1 MAYYYTFVLML
12 HMFVLILL
20 IAGTTCVGS
29 QRMGGKM
36 GMANMGA
43 MAGMP
48 KMNANMPGKAPM
60 GQAMGM
66 QQVDVNKSHS
76 FSPYAN
82 QG

>member
-1 MAYYYTFVLML
+1 
-12 HMFVLILL
+12 
-20 IAGTTCVGS
+20 
-29 QRMGGKM
+29 MGGKM
-36 GMANMGA
+36 GMAN

-48 KMNANMPGKAPM
+48 KMNANMPGKSPM

-66 QQVDVNKSHS
+66 QQVDVNKSNS

>member
-1 MAYYYTFVLML
+1 MR
-12 HMFVLILL
+12 
-20 IAGTTCVGS
+20 AGERGS

-48 KMNANMPGKAPM
+48 KMTANMPGKSHM